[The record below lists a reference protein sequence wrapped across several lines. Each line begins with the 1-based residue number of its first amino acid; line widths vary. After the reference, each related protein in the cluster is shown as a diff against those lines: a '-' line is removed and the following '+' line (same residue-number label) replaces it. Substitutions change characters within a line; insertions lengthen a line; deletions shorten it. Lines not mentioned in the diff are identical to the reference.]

1 MEVPCPMGLEAKYER
16 QFLVPC
22 SYREYQ
28 AACEDEIPEKWWQV
42 YQKFL

>member
-1 MEVPCPMGLEAKYER
+1 LQSKYER

-22 SYREYQ
+22 SYKDYQ
-28 AACEDEIPEKWWQV
+28 DACKEELPEKWWQV